1 MSGLFYLIDYDGYLH
16 ECSIYGN
23 KEAGDRIITTM
34 AMGQS
39 LPWQEAFENLTG
51 SRQLSGKSI
60 MNYYAPLKEWLDEEN
75 KNRTCGWS
83 EE

>member
-1 MSGLFYLIDYDGYLH
+1 MQNIIYLGILLTLDI
-16 ECSIYGN
+16 IYGN

>member
-1 MSGLFYLIDYDGYLH
+1 
-16 ECSIYGN
+16 
-23 KEAGDRIITTM
+23 M

>member
-1 MSGLFYLIDYDGYLH
+1 
-16 ECSIYGN
+16 
-23 KEAGDRIITTM
+23 M

-39 LPWQEAFENLTG
+39 LPWQDAFENLTG
-51 SRQLSGKSI
+51 TRQLSGKSI